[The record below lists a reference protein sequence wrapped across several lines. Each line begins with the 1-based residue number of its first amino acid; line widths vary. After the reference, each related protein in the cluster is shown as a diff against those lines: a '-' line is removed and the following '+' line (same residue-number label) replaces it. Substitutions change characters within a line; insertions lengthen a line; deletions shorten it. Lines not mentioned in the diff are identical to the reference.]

1 MIRVSN
7 ISRKHLSFYFLSD
20 TFAGVL
26 IWDQKPRTIFKTS
39 FLSGIEPKK
48 KELLCRDPFSNGSDV
63 EMEIPDLTAFE
74 LSIPKKNIHTV
85 LTPLKLTH
93 LQHE

>member
-20 TFAGVL
+20 TLAGVL

-74 LSIPKKNIHTV
+74 LSIPEY
-85 LTPLKLTH
+85 L
-93 LQHE
+93 